1 MQFFIYIRHDAS
13 ASLFGMLSAVAV
25 QRQIARDRT
34 QESRQKM
41 RALPG
46 HGIPRAHP
54 GVVHALLCILRIMY
68 NVVRDAPAV
77 TSVLLLCLCNRRLIP
92 VPVQRYDF
100 FILHAFSLSVKSSPP
115 FR

>member
-13 ASLFGMLSAVAV
+13 ASLFGVLSAVAV

-34 QESRQKM
+34 QKSRQKM

-54 GVVHALLCILRIMY
+54 GVIHALLCILRIMY